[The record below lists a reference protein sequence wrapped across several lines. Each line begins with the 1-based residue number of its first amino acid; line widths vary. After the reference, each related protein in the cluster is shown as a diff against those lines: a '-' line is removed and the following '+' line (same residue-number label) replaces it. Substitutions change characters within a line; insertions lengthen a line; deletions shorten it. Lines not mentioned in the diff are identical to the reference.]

1 MMEKHLY
8 QKEVYLSP
16 SLIIKT
22 FSFYFMTKQ
31 QQVQV
36 SYVHLRLP
44 PLINIRLLH
53 PLNVSIIQITQMQ
66 LEILPIHNQS
76 IIVIMSLHSTILHR
90 YGFVFQI
97 PQAYW
102 SSMRLSLLI
111 VVVQWPRDGMLVNI
125 QQHFILQLQVLSVTI
140 TQQILALLV
149 T

>member
-90 YGFVFQI
+90 YGFVF
-97 PQAYW
+97 
-102 SSMRLSLLI
+102 
-111 VVVQWPRDGMLVNI
+111 
-125 QQHFILQLQVLSVTI
+125 
-140 TQQILALLV
+140 
-149 T
+149 